1 MWGWRSEVV
10 LPLLLGGSLF
20 TFGWWRLSQRSHLGL
35 PPWRLTLALCG
46 FMTIALALLSPLD
59 RLAHLLF
66 SAHMIQHMLLMMVA
80 PPLLLLADP
89 FPILLWALPRPGR
102 VLVSRLLV
110 AGAPLRRVWRAMTWM
125 PVAWFTSALAL
136 WLWHLPAAYNAALN
150 FRLLHDVEHLAFFWG
165 GILFWWPIVSPAPRL
180 HGHVHHSLRI
190 LYVVLAGGQQ
200 TLLGLLLSMSP
211 KVLYP
216 FYADA
221 PRPWSLS
228 PLDDQAWGGIIMWG
242 TGGVIGIITVMVL
255 VFCLLS
261 LEERPPF
268 PAKTIDLKL
277 GSERGRR

>member
-1 MWGWRSEVV
+1 MWRWRPEIV
-10 LPLLLGGSLF
+10 LPLLLVGTVL
-20 TFGWWRLSQRSHLGL
+20 TIGWWRLSQRSHHGL

-46 FMTIALALLSPLD
+46 LMTIALALLSPLD

-150 FRLLHDVEHLAFFWG
+150 FRLLHDVEHLAFFWA

-190 LYVVLAGGQQ
+190 VYVVLAGGQQ
-200 TLLGLLLSMSP
+200 ALLGLLLSMSP
-211 KVLYP
+211 KALYP

-221 PRPWSLS
+221 PRLWSLS

-242 TGGVIGIITVMVL
+242 TSGVIGIVTVMVL
-255 VFCLLS
+255 VFCLLRR
-261 LEERPPF
+261 EERPPF
-268 PAKTIDLKL
+268 PVKTIDLTL
-277 GSERGRR
+277 GSERGRS

>member
-1 MWGWRSEVV
+1 MWRWRSEVV
-10 LPLLLGGSLF
+10 LPLLLLGSLF
-20 TFGWWRLSQRSHLGL
+20 IIGWWRLSRRSHQGL
-35 PPWRLTLALCG
+35 PRWRLTVALCG
-46 FMTIALALLSPLD
+46 LMTIALAVLSPLD

-150 FRLLHDVEHLAFFWG
+150 FRLLHDVEHLAFFWA

-190 LYVVLAGGQQ
+190 VYVVLAGGQQ
-200 TLLGLLLSMSP
+200 ALLGLLLSMSP
-211 KVLYP
+211 KALYP

-221 PRPWSLS
+221 PRPWGLS

-242 TGGVIGIITVMVL
+242 TSGVIGIITVMVL
-255 VFCLLS
+255 VFCLLRR
-261 LEERPPF
+261 EERPPF
-268 PAKTIDLKL
+268 PVKTIDLTL
-277 GSERGRR
+277 GSERGRN